1 MGRLGCVAGNWWP
14 VSVAAVC
21 DRRGQPIS
29 LGGASSVRTEISD
42 FIAAKRR
49 GNYGKI
55 MDSKMIGGETE
66 RLLTSQVE
74 ELQIAKAMKILIK
87 RNDATLFELSQCR

>member
-1 MGRLGCVAGNWWP
+1 VTGNWWL

-29 LGGASSVRTEISD
+29 LGGSSSVRTEIPD

-66 RLLTSQVE
+66 RLLNNQFYHVT
-74 ELQIAKAMKILIK
+74 
-87 RNDATLFELSQCR
+87 